1 MSLLDAEIQNQKD
14 LAEDAY
20 IHQGDSID
28 AGIRSNLWIISM
40 MQIGVVKTK
49 PWGSF
54 ES

>member
-1 MSLLDAEIQNQKD
+1 MLRSRIKKTWQKM
-14 LAEDAY
+14 
-20 IHQGDSID
+20 HQGDSID